1 LGRYATSVNNLQKP
15 TTKKNGGVG
24 EHLMDM
30 EFVKMETKRIAI
42 DGVWLDL
49 YFFKEGDG
57 SVRIEVENHISGK
70 RYKMF
75 PSNKIIFEEN

>member
-1 LGRYATSVNNLQKP
+1 
-15 TTKKNGGVG
+15 
-24 EHLMDM
+24 
-30 EFVKMETKRIAI
+30 METKRIAI
-42 DGVWLDL
+42 DGIWLDL

-75 PSNKIIFEEN
+75 PSNKIIIEENQNG